1 MTARALAEVLSDF
14 SGNAES
20 SLSGS
25 AAVFIPLK
33 HSEAEPGPA
42 EFVQWP
48 IAAVNQNEVQSDGLH
63 EQLKRDDDYQT
74 PYPETAEVYLDG
86 STVPAETNDT
96 EQHGPSEEPDNQLER
111 STNHAEQEIA
121 RIREEHAAE
130 LEKVRQECADRQLAE
145 FAERFAEADA
155 GLLRQLEMGVAKTL
169 ADLLGERIA
178 DESLTMVCKWLKAR
192 IEQPG
197 LLQVEISGPKEL
209 NLKLMR
215 MLGESTDRYRITENE
230 SPDIQIDVDGEV
242 LSTRLGEWRKM
253 VEGCLR

>member
-20 SLSGS
+20 SSSGPAS
-25 AAVFIPLK
+25 VFIPLK
-33 HSEAEPGPA
+33 NSEAEPGPA

-48 IAAVNQNEVQSDGLH
+48 VAAVNQNEVQSEGLS
-63 EQLKRDDDYQT
+63 EIVERDDGYQI
-74 PYPETAEVYLDG
+74 PFSDAPEVHPDRSAVL
-86 STVPAETNDT
+86 AETSATD
-96 EQHGPSEEPDNQLER
+96 QHEPSEAPDDLLE
-111 STNHAEQEIA
+111 SASDHAEQEIA
-121 RIREEHAAE
+121 RIRADHAAE

-145 FAERFAEADA
+145 LAERFTEAEAK
-155 GLLRQLEMGVAKTL
+155 LLRQLETGVAKTL
-169 ADLLGERIA
+169 ADLLGDRIA
-178 DESLTMVCKWLKAR
+178 DESLSMVCKWLKAR

-197 LLQVEISGPKEL
+197 LQQVEISGPNEL

-215 MLGESTDRYRITENE
+215 MLGESTDQYKITENE

-242 LSTRLGEWRKM
+242 LSTRLGEWKKM